1 MIKAQ
6 YEVFEALNPF
16 FGVVL
21 KGLRGLVDGKHYFD
35 TFAEDALF
43 ESRYSFFFSEDT
55 AADEERKKVIKKF
68 QRWVRFPAND
78 RSVPASDQ
86 Q

>member
-1 MIKAQ
+1 MKSNCACAGMDGT
-6 YEVFEALNPF
+6 FRWF
-16 FGVVL
+16 
-21 KGLRGLVDGKHYFD
+21 LVRLERRRCLSKWRILCSG
-35 TFAEDALF
+35 
-43 ESRYSFFFSEDT
+43 FFSGDT

-68 QRWVRFPAND
+68 QRWFRFPAND